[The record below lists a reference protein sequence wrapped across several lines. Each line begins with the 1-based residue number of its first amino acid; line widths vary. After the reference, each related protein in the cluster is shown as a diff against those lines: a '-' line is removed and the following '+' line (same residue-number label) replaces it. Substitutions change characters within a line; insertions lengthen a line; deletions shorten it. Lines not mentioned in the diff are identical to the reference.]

1 VWSVAGWSPMTSRLG
16 QPTLGPWGRRTS
28 ELQMTGP
35 IISGSQSDM
44 ATAIAPLGE
53 RARRPRGTPS
63 RQAAGSAACGLLAAT
78 VPSLRGRRQ
87 YSIHRGLARC
97 PAAPALLGRT
107 GTGSPCQKTHC
118 GCGCACPCAT
128 ARARWL
134 RYASRPIQAVRCGSS
149 VDRAAAR
156 AIRSPAGR

>member
-1 VWSVAGWSPMTSRLG
+1 MTSRLG

-63 RQAAGSAACGLLAAT
+63 LLAVRRVASWQRRYHRCEAGASIPYT
-78 VPSLRGRRQ
+78 VVLQDAPPPPPCWAALALAVRARR
-87 YSIHRGLARC
+87 RTAVVDVLVRV
-97 PAAPALLGRT
+97 LLHVLG
-107 GTGSPCQKTHC
+107 
-118 GCGCACPCAT
+118 GCGTLPAQ
-128 ARARWL
+128 
-134 RYASRPIQAVRCGSS
+134 SRR
-149 VDRAAAR
+149 
-156 AIRSPAGR
+156 